1 MNSSSVCHHTVNTT
15 CTQLCIVVMA
25 ILIHVSVFPLVDKE
39 EMRRKREDVVK
50 AVQEK
55 MEQEQMERATK
66 KREAEKLAIKQQ
78 MQVQ

>member
-1 MNSSSVCHHTVNTT
+1 M
-15 CTQLCIVVMA
+15 
-25 ILIHVSVFPLVDKE
+25 SVFPLVDKE